1 MSQGGLLLICSTII
15 EPANLVKLLSNV
27 SSQSNNM
34 VRTNP
39 DGSCKAVDDGFEGYL
54 EIPHE
59 NWKIEIPVLL
69 SPGCLVC
76 LHEIARR
83 MIAAGH
89 AQDCFNAYR
98 YF

>member
-1 MSQGGLLLICSTII
+1 
-15 EPANLVKLLSNV
+15 
-27 SSQSNNM
+27 M

-39 DGSCKAVDDGFEGYL
+39 DGSCKPVDDGFEGYL
-54 EIPHE
+54 EIPHA

-69 SPGCLVC
+69 SPGCLFC

-89 AQDCFNAYR
+89 AQDCLNALQIANNLPAGNDQPSYACSQITR
-98 YF
+98 LYSPGLTLI